1 MWMSLKEI
9 ILQVVDW
16 WPLVLLIFCSQ
27 WGRGEPVF
35 CTYRGHLPYWQ
46 HICGVKKI
54 FWLLSYDVC
63 VCVCVLAHLL
73 KPQRLS
79 EILVCE
85 DALDDARETASFHPF
100 VLKGMWNAVREKHF
114 SNLDL
119 HFNSPHIDLTY
130 MFCRP
135 TDGMFHF
142 WLPLYLKAKSRD
154 IDNIDQGLKHF

>member
-1 MWMSLKEI
+1 MFIFRRWNVNDMMWMSLKEI

-119 HFNSPHIDLTY
+119 HFNSPHIDWPDLHVLSTNWW
-130 MFCRP
+130 
-135 TDGMFHF
+135 HV
-142 WLPLYLKAKSRD
+142 PLLVASVFK
-154 IDNIDQGLKHF
+154 G